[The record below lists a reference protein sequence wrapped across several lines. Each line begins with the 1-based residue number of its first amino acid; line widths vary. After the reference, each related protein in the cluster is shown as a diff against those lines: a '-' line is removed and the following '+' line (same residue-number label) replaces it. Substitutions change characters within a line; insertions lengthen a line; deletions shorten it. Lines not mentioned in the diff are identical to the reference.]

1 MDNSKYI
8 NDIFNNTIND
18 FLGGVEDYHNSAM
31 KDLYLSY
38 LIKEYSNKTIN
49 DYLVKYYSKLEV
61 LKWKNFDFNGKLSY
75 VIDDDYLERLKVLSL
90 EAFESSRKY
99 LEAGVKLDRK
109 KANEMINQMNALLSK
124 VKPFNK
130 SIAIYYHSEGV
141 KDLSLSSEISDT
153 MSLRIG
159 SWT

>member
-8 NDIFNNTIND
+8 NVIFNNTIND